1 MKFMLVLQICSSIYQ
16 QCSVPMPNNIPYD
29 SYYDCSTAGYL
40 NALTI
45 NQSLGVEEV
54 NKGKI
59 MINFRCEELITS

>member
-1 MKFMLVLQICSSIYQ
+1 MLVLQICSSIYQ
-16 QCSVPMPNNIPYD
+16 QCSEPMPNNIPYD

-45 NQSLGVEEV
+45 NQSLGIDEV

-59 MINFRCEELITS
+59 MINFRCEELTTS

>member
-16 QCSVPMPNNIPYD
+16 QCSEPMPNNIPYD

-45 NQSLGVEEV
+45 NQSLGVTEV
-54 NKGKI
+54 DRGKI
-59 MINFRCEELITS
+59 LINFKCEELTSS

>member
-16 QCSVPMPNNIPYD
+16 QCSEPMPNNIPYD

-45 NQSLGVEEV
+45 NQSLGIEEV

-59 MINFRCEELITS
+59 MINFRCEELTTS

>member
-16 QCSVPMPNNIPYD
+16 QCSEPMPNNIPYD

-45 NQSLGVEEV
+45 NQSLGLEEV

-59 MINFRCEELITS
+59 MINFRCEELTTS

>member
-16 QCSVPMPNNIPYD
+16 QCSEPMPNNIPYD

-59 MINFRCEELITS
+59 MINFRCEELTTS

>member
-16 QCSVPMPNNIPYD
+16 QCSEPMPNNIPYD

-45 NQSLGVEEV
+45 NQSLGLEEV
-54 NKGKI
+54 NNGKI
-59 MINFRCEELITS
+59 MINFRCEELTTS

>member
-1 MKFMLVLQICSSIYQ
+1 MLVLQICSSIYQ
-16 QCSVPMPNNIPYD
+16 QCSEPMPNNIPYD

-45 NQSLGVEEV
+45 NQTLGLEEV

-59 MINFRCEELITS
+59 MINFRCEELTTS

>member
-16 QCSVPMPNNIPYD
+16 QCSEPIPNYVPYD

-45 NQSLGVEEV
+45 NQSLGLEEV

-59 MINFRCEELITS
+59 MVNFKCEESATS

>member
-16 QCSVPMPNNIPYD
+16 QCSAPMPNNIPYD

-45 NQSLGVEEV
+45 NQSLGLEEV

-59 MINFRCEELITS
+59 MINFRCEELTTS

>member
-16 QCSVPMPNNIPYD
+16 QCSEPMPNNIPYD

-45 NQSLGVEEV
+45 NQSLGIDEV

-59 MINFRCEELITS
+59 MINFRCEELTTS